1 MLKSLKILVC
11 FLLFL
16 SSNLAFPQSIEG
28 LQEIVKL
35 QQDKISSIED
45 NLKKLIGSIE
55 EQSNLNKSNV
65 NSKLIENQINDIN
78 QKLRLLESNIKNIT
92 NLAYNLDFA
101 VKRIERHLELSSI
114 QEKDNS
120 KKVSNSTNKKEYKT
134 VKEPEIK
141 QESLNSKTK
150 GVLGFIKEKDNN
162 QNNSSETENISS
174 ETDVGNQK
182 NKTDNDR
189 FLPKGTAQE
198 NFDYALDLA
207 SQLDF
212 DNAEKAFKEF
222 LKIHKE
228 SDKVADAQYWLGR
241 VYFAQKKFEEAAI
254 ALAEF
259 NSVFP
264 NDPRFQETTL
274 LIAESAVNFAP
285 KDQLCDILKQSLEF
299 MVNPSEKFV
308 KRINILK
315 NKKQCSTG

>member
-1 MLKSLKILVC
+1 MFKPFKIFV
-11 FLLFL
+11 FLLFCL
-16 SSNLAFPQSIEG
+16 SSSLVSSQSIDG

-35 QQDKISSIED
+35 QQDKISIIED

-55 EQSNLNKSNV
+55 EQSNKNNSNN
-65 NSKLIENQINDIN
+65 NSKFIVNQINEIN
-78 QKLRLLESNIKNIT
+78 QKLILLENNIKNIT

-101 VKRIERHLELSSI
+101 LKRIERHLELSSI

-120 KKVSNSTNKKEYKT
+120 KNISNFNTKNEYK
-134 VKEPEIK
+134 VANKPEIK
-141 QESLNSKTK
+141 QESLNAKTE
-150 GVLGFIKEKDNN
+150 GVLGYINEPNNKQVKATENFIKNENN
-162 QNNSSETENISS
+162 KIEN
-174 ETDVGNQK
+174 DPV
-182 NKTDNDR
+182 
-189 FLPKGTAQE
+189 LPKGTAEE
-198 NFDYALDLA
+198 NFNYALDFA

-212 DNAEKAFKEF
+212 ENAEKAFKEF
-222 LKIHKE
+222 LTKYKE
-228 SDKVADAQYWLGR
+228 SNKVADAQYWLGR

-299 MVNPSEKFV
+299 MVNPSDKFV

-315 NKKQCSTG
+315 NEKQCTTG